1 MGRGLAIPGPQTA
14 KRFAAF
20 PTFEE
25 TAMPLSRSVRVMIV
39 EDESLVALSVA
50 DVLADEGFTVI
61 GPVSTQAEALS
72 LLDTTHP
79 DAVILDL
86 SLRDGFCAGLAK
98 ELHKQSMPFVVFSGY
113 PRRDRAG
120 AEFRDVPWIE
130 KPGTIAGIVAGIR
143 SVVTMKRRALAA

>member
-1 MGRGLAIPGPQTA
+1 
-14 KRFAAF
+14 
-20 PTFEE
+20 
-25 TAMPLSRSVRVMIV
+25 MPLSRSVRVMIV